1 MLLSDH
7 STERKD
13 LAMGNATA
21 RPLAFSL
28 SLGTLGAGAL
38 IVTVSN
44 THRGPAVMLPYAAL
58 VILAAIYLR
67 AEHVQGFLRRFGMTL
82 TTFMVAT
89 VILYVFIGAVQAK
102 TLTVISLWGHA
113 WRLGLMLALGSVI
126 AAAVAQVTSTR
137 PAH

>member
-1 MLLSDH
+1 
-7 STERKD
+7 
-13 LAMGNATA
+13 MGNATA

-38 IVTVSN
+38 IVTVWN
-44 THRGPAVMLPYAAL
+44 TRRGPAVLLPYAAL

-67 AEHVQGFLRRFGMTL
+67 AEHVQGFQRRFGMTL

-89 VILYVFIGAVQAK
+89 VIFYVFVGAVQAK
-102 TLTVISLWGHA
+102 TLTVIPLWGHA

-137 PAH
+137 PAD